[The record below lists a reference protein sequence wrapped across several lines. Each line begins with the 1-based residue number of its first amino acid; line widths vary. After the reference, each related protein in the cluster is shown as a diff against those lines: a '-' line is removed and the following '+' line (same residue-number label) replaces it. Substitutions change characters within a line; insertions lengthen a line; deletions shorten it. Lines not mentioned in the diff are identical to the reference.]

1 MKIPYYQVDA
11 FASRLFGGNPAGV
24 CLLDA
29 WLPDATMQT
38 IAFENGLAE
47 TAFLV
52 PEGDGYGLRWFT
64 PAVEVDLCGHATLAA
79 AHVLGEHRGVTA
91 TPIIFHTQS
100 GRMTVEREG
109 SRWVLDFPSRPAEPA
124 PGSLEVGLGA
134 VPAEL
139 YLARDYLAV
148 FENEATVRALRPDLN
163 AVAALDVPGIIVT
176 APGDHC
182 DFVSRYFAP
191 RVGIPEDPA
200 TGSSHCT
207 LIPYWAG
214 RTGRKVLKAR
224 QVSARGGEI
233 HCKLTGDRVRIGGEA
248 VTYLAGTINLPPAP
262 PPSPADAISSGSL
275 RWETTGK
282 A

>member
-11 FASRLFGGNPAGV
+11 FTPRAFGGNPAGV

-52 PEGDGYGLRWFT
+52 PEGAGYDLRWFT

-79 AHVLGEHRGVTA
+79 AHVLGVHRGVRDA
-91 TPIIFHTQS
+91 PIVFKTQS
-100 GRMTVEREG
+100 GRMTVDREG
-109 SRWVLDFPSRPAEPA
+109 QRWVLDFPSRPAARASSE
-124 PGSLEVGLGA
+124 LELGLGA
-134 VPAEL
+134 APAEV

-148 FENEATVRALRPDLN
+148 FKSEAAVRALRPDFA
-163 AVAALDVPGIIVT
+163 AVARLDAVGVIVT
-176 APGDHC
+176 APGDDC

-207 LIPYWAG
+207 LVPYWAACMG
-214 RTGRKVLKAR
+214 RTVLEAR
-224 QVSARGGEI
+224 QVSARGGEM
-233 HCKLTGDRVRIGGEA
+233 HCELAGERVRIGGEA
-248 VTYLAGTINLPPAP
+248 VTYFEGVINI
-262 PPSPADAISSGSL
+262 PSLS
-275 RWETTGK
+275 
-282 A
+282 

>member
-1 MKIPYYQVDA
+1 MRIPYYQVDA
-11 FASRLFGGNPAGV
+11 FSPRPFGGNPAGV
-24 CLLDA
+24 CPLEA

-52 PEGDGYGLRWFT
+52 PEGDEYGLRWFT

-79 AHVLGEHRGVTA
+79 AHVLGTHRGVTK
-91 TPIIFHTQS
+91 TPMIFHTQS

-109 SRWVLDFPSRPAEPA
+109 QRWVLDFPCRPAEPA
-124 PGSLEVGLGA
+124 PGGPELGLGA
-134 VPAEL
+134 APAEV

-148 FENEATVRALRPDLN
+148 FESEAAVRALRPDLD

-176 APGDHC
+176 APGDDC

-191 RVGIPEDPA
+191 RIGIPEDPA

-214 RTGRKVLKAR
+214 RTGRTILRAR
-224 QVSARGGEI
+224 QVSARGGEMY
-233 HCKLTGDRVRIGGEA
+233 CELVGDRVRIGGEA
-248 VTYLAGTINLPPAP
+248 VTYLEGTIEVPQ
-262 PPSPADAISSGSL
+262 AI
-275 RWETTGK
+275 
-282 A
+282 